1 MKTIDLLDHCLQ
13 SLHYQHNLKSGSF
26 RDPNIFDFDSP
37 LVAAVN
43 RDQLIEGAG
52 PSLQQV
58 LVPHLSLSSPS
69 KTNERINSPPRISA
83 SIDFEDDEMSS
94 GLVRHRPENTTPS
107 MAPERCGLAGAGVSQ
122 LRPTPYP
129 TTEPEK
135 LRFSSFDDSGPTST
149 SSPMSRSNGSHG
161 TRERSKSPPTVYS
174 SDKVHFELQHENPTY
189 IGRNTLSSYSHSSY
203 TGRGQDA
210 EYTVGA
216 KDGDGDG
223 DGDGWD
229 KDRGPPRL
237 GSTSGPGHVA
247 VSPQHGAVVPSSF
260 SSILEDVYPSDR
272 YTVRS
277 PSGVRSTP
285 TSKPSGGVTNN
296 ASTLSVNSSRGVT
309 AISGAPA
316 GLPDRRSHVANSPE
330 SAAVPVSVIAGGK
343 VLELERV
350 QRYAGGAVALLY
362 GGSLVS
368 QSAWVSSCTVTSG
381 VICRES

>member
-1 MKTIDLLDHCLQ
+1 MESPSRCHRVFLGRRTLIGIDCKLL
-13 SLHYQHNLKSGSF
+13 K
-26 RDPNIFDFDSP
+26 P
-37 LVAAVN
+37 LVLLLQVMPPPQKSTSPKEGVGWIVRRYGRVTATVLCTFAVSISS
-43 RDQLIEGAG
+43 QACAG
-52 PSLQQV
+52 
-58 LVPHLSLSSPS
+58 SLS
-69 KTNERINSPPRISA
+69 EI
-83 SIDFEDDEMSS
+83 
-94 GLVRHRPENTTPS
+94 
-107 MAPERCGLAGAGVSQ
+107 LAEEGG
-122 LRPTPYP
+122 
-129 TTEPEK
+129 
-135 LRFSSFDDSGPTST
+135 
-149 SSPMSRSNGSHG
+149 
-161 TRERSKSPPTVYS
+161 
-174 SDKVHFELQHENPTY
+174 
-189 IGRNTLSSYSHSSY
+189 
-203 TGRGQDA
+203 
-210 EYTVGA
+210 
-216 KDGDGDG
+216 DGDGDG